1 MPHILHIIFSFSTSI
16 YSIDTLLYPYTL
28 PLITFPLT
36 SLKSLP
42 KCNLN
47 SCHMQVHS
55 SRNYIPTVKT
65 PPKHTSL
72 PSIVAIF
79 LQHVLWRCYNYL
91 DISSS
96 TVEILLFNLVFYN
109 KVIPVSVSTLKPL
122 LGVIGVLLLKLQASP
137 IYSIYI

>member
-1 MPHILHIIFSFSTSI
+1 MLQPCFILKIFSYYMPHILHIIFSFSNSI

-42 KCNLN
+42 KCNLS

-55 SRNYIPTVKT
+55 SRNYIPTVKI

-79 LQHVLWRCYNYL
+79 FTTCLMAVLQL
-91 DISSS
+91 S
-96 TVEILLFNLVFYN
+96 
-109 KVIPVSVSTLKPL
+109 
-122 LGVIGVLLLKLQASP
+122 G
-137 IYSIYI
+137 YSIFHGGDTPIQLGLL